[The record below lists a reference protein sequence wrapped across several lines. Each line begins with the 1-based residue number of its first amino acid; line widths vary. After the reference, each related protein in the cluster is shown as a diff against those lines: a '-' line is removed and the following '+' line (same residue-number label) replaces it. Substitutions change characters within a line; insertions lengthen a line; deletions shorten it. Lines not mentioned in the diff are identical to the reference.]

1 MIKEQNP
8 YWTKLTKSLR
18 DPEFDKILINAPL
31 SFSNNDFTLLERFKI
46 IKRFEN
52 TLRSKLKSYINL
64 SQLKHCYV
72 INGITEGLNNWI
84 SNSTKLHILK
94 NDYTYYERLS
104 NIRGIELV
112 DLDSCD
118 RVVISCP
125 FSYDGNTNTQQDI
138 IYQCAEQDIPIL
150 IDMAYLGTTNPFTLD
165 ISKNKQVQI
174 AYSMSKHYALPFD
187 RIGLLWSS
195 QEDQSLN
202 ILNQVG
208 YVNITGIQ
216 RAQLLLN
223 HFDIDY
229 IYKNYK
235 QSSDKIIDQLNLK
248 QTECVLFGHKDA
260 EKYCITEYLQD
271 LS

>member
-18 DPEFDKILINAPL
+18 DPEFDKVLSNAPL
-31 SFSNNDFTLLERFKI
+31 SFSNSNFTLLERFKI

-52 TLRSKLKSYINL
+52 TLRSKLKSYVDV
-64 SQLKHCYV
+64 SQLKYSYV

-84 SNSTKLHILK
+84 SNSSSLHILK

-104 NIRGIELV
+104 NVRNIKLV
-112 DLDSCD
+112 NLDSCD

-125 FSYDGNTNTQQDI
+125 FSYDGNTNTQQDV
-138 IYQCAEQDIPIL
+138 IYQCADKNIPIL
-150 IDMAYLGTTNPFTLD
+150 IDLAYLGTTDSFTLD
-165 ISKNKQVQI
+165 ISRNKQIQI

-216 RAQLLLN
+216 RSQMLLD

-229 IYKNYK
+229 IYKHYK
-235 QSSDKIIDQLNLK
+235 QSSDKIIDQLNLT
-248 QTECVLFGHKDA
+248 QTKCVLFGHKDND
-260 EKYCITEYLQD
+260 KYCITEDLQG
-271 LS
+271 L